1 MIKVDEEEGRVD
13 HSTAVMIL
21 INAMQSDKSR
31 EDIEKEIQDLL
42 EAVTPEEREPV
53 LKEASEQ
60 YKRLEAGLPFDQDA
74 G

>member
-1 MIKVDEEEGRVD
+1 MAEGRVD

-42 EAVTPEEREPV
+42 EAVPPEEREPV

-60 YKRLEAGLPFDQDA
+60 YQRLEAGLPFDPDA
-74 G
+74 A